1 MAVVDQMNMAYTE
14 GDVESF
20 YQNYCRDYIDEARRG
35 FSPEEFLAQLEAE
48 KSAKHG
54 KVTTLYVTDI
64 SVDGDTATATSVTE
78 LFNEDGELNA
88 DKRGTIKFVRE
99 DGEWRVCGEGQS

>member
-1 MAVVDQMNMAYTE
+1 M
-14 GDVESF
+14 
-20 YQNYCRDYIDEARRG
+20 
-35 FSPEEFLAQLEAE
+35 
-48 KSAKHG
+48 
-54 KVTTLYVTDI
+54 TDI

-78 LFNEDGELNA
+78 LFFNEDGELNA